1 MEMTR
6 ASRDDMYL
14 LWYEGK
20 EGWGGA
26 ESSLHR
32 QLLNEA
38 TPLSH
43 VSADDGSVKE
53 YSCTGSNCPRTR
65 TGCAARDTET
75 LSYGTGVCHTLCSWL
90 YAMPPTPFKV
100 PIRIIRLILGFGYKR
115 DSTG

>member
-75 LSYGTGVCHTLCSWL
+75 LSFLRDRGLSHSVFLALC
-90 YAMPPTPFKV
+90 YATNTFQGP
-100 PIRIIRLILGFGYKR
+100 Y
-115 DSTG
+115 